1 MSRLLDILRRARVL
15 APPHQ
20 LGPYGGTWTRMA
32 TGPSDVGI
40 ISARLA
46 YDGLVRWDPMGTQV
60 LPNMATHWEI
70 GEGGR
75 TYTFFLR
82 KGIRWSD
89 GHPFTSDDIVFWYE
103 DVLLNEDLTP
113 APDMQ
118 YKQAGQL
125 VQLEKVDD
133 YTIRFRFVEPNGLFL
148 KFMASNL
155 SYSMVEYPA
164 HFLKNYHPRYVSPE
178 VLLAQQRERG
188 MDFWHQV
195 FKDVKDWRTPETPRI
210 WAWVCTEPPPAR
222 PPSLSAI
229 PTTGRSMPMGVSC
242 PTSTGSPSTSTTS
255 KPSI

>member
-1 MSRLLDILRRARVL
+1 
-15 APPHQ
+15 
-20 LGPYGGTWTRMA
+20 
-32 TGPSDVGI
+32 
-40 ISARLA
+40 
-46 YDGLVRWDPMGTQV
+46 
-60 LPNMATHWEI
+60 
-70 GEGGR
+70 
-75 TYTFFLR
+75 
-82 KGIRWSD
+82 
-89 GHPFTSDDIVFWYE
+89 
-103 DVLLNEDLTP
+103 VLLNEDLTP

-188 MDFWHQV
+188 MDFWHQI